1 MAEPARPLMTV
12 AEFLAWDD
20 GTDTRYEL
28 IDGVPVAM
36 APASP
41 AHAFL
46 AGNVAGLL
54 YARLRSPCR
63 TALEAGIARPESAGN
78 SFLVADLAIT
88 CSPQPREAQW
98 IIDPV
103 VIVEVLSPSTVGQ
116 DRSAKLDTYMSIL
129 SVREILLVSSEER
142 RAVLHRRVAD
152 GWLLQHYIGDA
163 AIPLESVGVDLPL
176 AELYRDVPVSLF
188 HPGA

>member
-12 AEFLAWDD
+12 AEFLEWDD
-20 GTDTRYEL
+20 GTDTRHEL
-28 IDGVPVAM
+28 IHGVPVAM

-54 YARLRSPCR
+54 YGRLRPPCR
-63 TALEAGIARPESAGN
+63 TALEAGIARPEAASD
-78 SFLVADLAIT
+78 SFLVADLAIA
-88 CSPQPREAQW
+88 CAPQPREAQS

-116 DRSAKLDTYMSIL
+116 DR
-129 SVREILLVSSEER
+129 
-142 RAVLHRRVAD
+142 
-152 GWLLQHYIGDA
+152 DA
-163 AIPLESVGVDLPL
+163 AIPLDSVGVDLPL
-176 AELYRDVPVSLF
+176 AELYRDVPV
-188 HPGA
+188 